1 MNIKS
6 RAVSFAFVFFA
17 AFVFFGAPPLSAQLP
32 GVPPTPSGNP
42 RDKMTEDRIRSAEI
56 ERVRREALKPEKEAE
71 TPRFPEIKEDFEK
84 IQLLV
89 ADLSRPEAVAVAP
102 DYGRVAG
109 AAEEVWRRAARLRS
123 NLFPAKQARRPAKK
137 AVEKP
142 EPADWKELLA
152 ALDAAVTSFAHNP
165 TFTNLKVVDAEDSAR
180 ARSDLDRVIRLSD
193 LLRREAERLKAA
205 KGN

>member
-6 RAVSFAFVFFA
+6 CAALVAFVFFA
-17 AFVFFGAPPLSAQLP
+17 APSSPAQLP

-56 ERVRREALKPEKEAE
+56 ERVRREALKPEKETE
-71 TPRFPEIKEDFEK
+71 PPRFPEIKDDFEK
-84 IQLLV
+84 IQLIV
-89 ADLSRPEAVAVAP
+89 ADLSRPEAAAGVP

-109 AAEEVWRRAARLRS
+109 AVEEVGKRAERLRS
-123 NLFPAKQARRPAKK
+123 NLFPPKHDRRPAKK
-137 AVEKP
+137 AGKKP
-142 EPADWKELLA
+142 EPGDWKELLA
-152 ALDAAVTSFAHNP
+152 ALDSAVTSFVHNP

-193 LLRREAERLKAA
+193 LLRREAERLKAS